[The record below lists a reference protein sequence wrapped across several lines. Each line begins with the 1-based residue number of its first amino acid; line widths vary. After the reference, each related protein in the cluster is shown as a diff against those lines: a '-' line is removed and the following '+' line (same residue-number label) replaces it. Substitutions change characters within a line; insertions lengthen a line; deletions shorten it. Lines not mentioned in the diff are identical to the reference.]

1 MIAVVI
7 VYVFQG
13 IGSIMHSV
21 IMALGEEEFR
31 IDISG

>member
-1 MIAVVI
+1 MIAVII

-21 IMALGEEEFR
+21 IMAFGG
-31 IDISG
+31 IQN